1 MSTTATFS
9 IPSEI
14 GSPADVLQALGAAF
28 LVQQLADVAAEQVRI
43 SAEGSGFRI
52 ELRGAD
58 APRRA
63 LEPIIPYFHAKDGEA
78 MPVPN
83 RGEVYDYAA
92 DKRKSE
98 EKKAAEKVQGRKGR
112 RSARKT
118 EANPIEEQEDRG
130 TPSRRWPLYSA
141 LQALTKGSFQD
152 EWNQTWEIL
161 DQLTST
167 DATNLASEAWKHLRG
182 LTDIPT
188 LPADEITLGQHF
200 NPSAAKGANRAK
212 PDSVKRDNLSGKR
225 FTEWLKMI
233 GLDRIGIMRRVN
245 DDVRVWVPIPADI
258 GLDALLAAH
267 TRFHVTPWRQGNVKQ
282 DILTALDFADALA
295 THWLSKNAPP
305 RRRASR
311 TVRGVAVA
319 SFKNMG
325 GGFNVM
331 NVTAYGLPGWIVL
344 DTLADLETYL
354 LALENFRRAAR
365 CLDESHSDEISV
377 LTSLREAIGAETA
390 RPLLDFFADYAVFAQ
405 RAGAHSRYASR
416 FSVDGL
422 DPVLEGA
429 SPMLSDIIRDEG
441 FRNIATA
448 IRKATVTE
456 QFHKKNNRGVYE
468 IHYGLFADLRR
479 AGRKPGEFISRLS
492 AFVSTYNAENA
503 RVSEAGR
510 EQGRPR
516 ARVSDADLDAI
527 IRLVERHGSELVA
540 HLLCAYGSAT
550 EKRDPSNSEPGHD
563 NQEV

>member
-14 GSPADVLQALGAAF
+14 GSPAEVLQALGAAF
-28 LVQQLADVAAEQVRI
+28 VLQQLADVAPEQVRI

-52 ELRGAD
+52 DLRGAD

-63 LEPIIPYFHAKDGEA
+63 LEPIIPYFRAKDGEA

-98 EKKAAEKVQGRKGR
+98 ERKATEKAQGRKGR
-112 RSARKT
+112 RTARKT
-118 EANPIEEQEDRG
+118 EAPTTEGQEDHG

-152 EWNQTWEIL
+152 EWNQTWKVL
-161 DQLTST
+161 DQLTSD

-182 LTDIPT
+182 LTDVPT
-188 LPADEITLGQHF
+188 VPADEITLAQHL
-200 NPSAAKGANRAK
+200 NPTAAKGGNRSK
-212 PDSVKRDNLSGKR
+212 PDSVKRDNLSGRR

-233 GLDRIGIMRRVN
+233 GIDRLGIMRRVG
-245 DDVRVWVPIPADI
+245 DDVRMWVPIPSDI

-267 TRFHVTPWRQGNVKQ
+267 TRFHVNPWRQGNVKQ

-295 THWLSKNAPP
+295 MHWLSQKAPP
-305 RRRASR
+305 RRRVNR
-311 TVRGVAVA
+311 TVRGISVA

-354 LALENFRRAAR
+354 IALESFRRAAR
-365 CLDESHSDEISV
+365 CLDESHSDEIPV

-390 RPLLDFFADYAVFAQ
+390 RPLLDFFADYAVFVQ
-405 RAGAHSRYASR
+405 RAGAQSRYVSR

-422 DPVLEGA
+422 DPVLEGV

-456 QFHKKNNRGVYE
+456 QFHKKNNHRVYE

-479 AGRKPGEFISRLS
+479 AGRKPKEFISRLS

-503 RVSEAGR
+503 RISEAGR

-516 ARVSDADLDAI
+516 ARVSATDLDAI
-527 IRLVERHGSELVA
+527 VRLVEGHGSELVA

-550 EKRDPSNSEPGHD
+550 EKRDTSSSEPEND